1 MLNVKSFGG
10 RLSEFGVRWQARA
23 TPLGSRLF
31 QSPSTSHKSD
41 SADAV
46 KLPPLFALTP
56 GCSSVLSATSRSVG
70 RYTER
75 AQTLRLAN
83 MQAMLFF
90 ENTGK
95 FSPDVFTN
103 QVNLWNTPIEGASRE
118 GASESMLV
126 VVEIRTEG
134 EGWLPRNRKV
144 QLTARYRIADRSG
157 FGKSA
162 FFTKTMTINV
172 GSEDK
177 FFAAFW
183 LYEQVAIRLTHR
195 ATLGISQA
203 AKERTRCWRNSH
215 KRLKFLQR

>member
-1 MLNVKSFGG
+1 M
-10 RLSEFGVRWQARA
+10 
-23 TPLGSRLF
+23 
-31 QSPSTSHKSD
+31 
-41 SADAV
+41 V
-46 KLPPLFALTP
+46 KLIYR
-56 GCSSVLSATSRSVG
+56 SVLIAGLVWFLSANSYAQSSDTPKRP
-70 RYTER
+70 
-75 AQTLRLAN
+75 QTLRLVN

-126 VVEIRTEG
+126 VVEIRSEG

-157 FGKSA
+157 HGKPA
-162 FFTKTMTINV
+162 FFTKTMTINI
-172 GSEDK
+172 GSDEK

-183 LYEQVAIRLTHR
+183 LYETGCHPVELNARIVGQKGSLRRKINF
-195 ATLGISQA
+195 GCG
-203 AKERTRCWRNSH
+203 E
-215 KRLKFLQR
+215 